1 MWMLQS
7 GQRLN
12 PPWGKTCN
20 WETDNVSPLTDF
32 RVIAACIPSLRP
44 LAAMIWRGT
53 HRAPTMMSKSS
64 KAAQATSSSASSRM
78 IWPVR
83 GNQDETNPAGGF
95 TRLEDPISTV
105 DKDRWGRDV
114 NVRGGKNRGTTG
126 ADEISLEEVNDSH
139 QGIRVKN
146 EITII
151 SEAWDYKDRLY

>member
-1 MWMLQS
+1 MWTPQF

-12 PPWGKTCN
+12 PRWGKKCN
-20 WETDNVSPLTDF
+20 WETDSVRLLIDS

-53 HRAPTMMSKSS
+53 HRAPTMMSKGS
-64 KAAQATSSSASSRM
+64 KTAQATSSSASSRM

-83 GNQDETNPAGGF
+83 GNQDEANPAGGF
-95 TRLEDPISTV
+95 TRLEDAISTV
-105 DKDRWGRDV
+105 DKDRWGCDV
-114 NVRGGKNRGTTG
+114 NVQGGKNRGTTG
-126 ADEISLEEVNDSH
+126 ADEISLGEMNES
-139 QGIRVKN
+139 QRGIRVKN